1 MLSGWPTKLTSTQ
14 QMIVDVKNTLT
25 GTSAAVYHDA
35 KPIVCDAVVPR
46 QLGSYA
52 EDFTGERIITGF
64 EIEKCRDMFT
74 RDNENM
80 NRRSW
85 PDVLESHDR
94 VVLINNLSFGLA
106 IDDVAK
112 KAVPHGFS
120 LFPAV

>member
-1 MLSGWPTKLTSTQ
+1 
-14 QMIVDVKNTLT
+14 MIVDVKNTLT

-52 EDFTGERIITGF
+52 DDFTGERIITGLK
-64 EIEKCRDMFT
+64 IEKCRDMFT

-120 LFPAV
+120 LFPQFNVLN